1 MSRDT
6 FDEDRGSGDAEKSE
20 IAASRSEPPRLVK
33 ADRRQLFWQPRDIEG
48 LLPAEHRARAIWNFV
63 DKLELRQ
70 FYDQIKARGSEPGQ
84 PATDPKI
91 LLVLW
96 LYATSEGIGSA
107 REVARLCQAHDAY
120 RWICGGVSTN
130 HHTLSDFRVDH
141 AAALDELMT
150 QILGVLL
157 HQGLVQLK
165 RVAQDGMR
173 VRASA
178 GASSF
183 RREPSL
189 KKCLDHAAQ
198 QVKET
203 KQAAEQP
210 DSQQSARERAA
221 AERAAREREER
232 VGRALEEL
240 QKVRAA
246 KYSKKDAAE
255 ARASTTD
262 PEARVMK
269 MADGGFRPAY
279 NVQLA
284 TDVESRVIV
293 GVDVSNVGSDQGQM
307 TPMLEEI
314 ERRTGGRPDEYLVD
328 GGFVKK
334 ESIET
339 ASAQGV
345 TVYAPVPASRVTSID
360 PHQPKE
366 GDSAAISAWRQRM
379 ATDEAKTI
387 YKDRAATAETVNADL
402 RQWRGLDEITV
413 RGKGKVLCIALWA
426 AITYNVLRS
435 IALSV
440 T

>member
-1 MSRDT
+1 MSRDK
-6 FDEDRGSGDAEKSE
+6 FAEHPGSVEAEKSE
-20 IAASRSEPPRLVK
+20 GEVSTSEPPRLVK

-63 DKLELRQ
+63 DKLELGQ

-178 GASSF
+178 GAGSF

-189 KKCLDHAAQ
+189 KKCLVQAAQ

-203 KQAAEQP
+203 KQAAEHP

-221 AERAAREREER
+221 GERAAREREER
-232 VGRALEEL
+232 VKRALEEL
-240 QKVRAA
+240 QKVRAT

-293 GVDVSNVGSDQGQM
+293 GVEVSNVGSDQGQM
-307 TPMLEEI
+307 TPMLDEI
-314 ERRTGGRPDEYLVD
+314 ERRIGGKPDEYLVD

-345 TVYAPVPASRVTSID
+345 TVYAPVPVPRVAGID
-360 PHQPKE
+360 PHQPKG
-366 GDSAAISAWRQRM
+366 GDSAAIAAWRRRM

-387 YKDRAATAETVNADL
+387 YRDRAATAETVNADL

-413 RGKGKVLCIALWA
+413 RGKGKVLSIALWA

-435 IALSV
+435 IALSI